1 MLDLIAIAAL
11 ALAAA
16 SAFFIAVLVARRV
29 FLARGERRREADVA
43 RLLPLALELV
53 EGERTRPPKL
63 SQQDQLTLASVLG
76 SYSRVLRGVAR
87 QNIGAYFRNSPA
99 LRRELAVLDSRR
111 SWRRATAAYVL
122 GDMASESAVPA
133 LLDALGDG
141 SREVRTAAARS
152 LGRLRAAEAVEPVVR
167 ALAEKTI
174 PRSVAGQALLDLGD
188 VALPSLRRLLDAD
201 DAHVRANAAEL
212 LGLTGGAGD
221 AEALLAALDDASAE
235 VRAKAARALGRV
247 GASAAARALRAALD
261 DRVPFV
267 RVAAARSLGD
277 LRDGEAVPALLGL
290 ARDDDRF
297 EVAQAAAQAALAIDP
312 DAVTLAA
319 ADPAAG
325 PHLHEAAD
333 LAAA

>member
-1 MLDLIAIAAL
+1 MLDLIGIAAL
-11 ALAAA
+11 SLAAT
-16 SAFFIAVLVARRV
+16 SAVFIAVLVARRV
-29 FLARGERRREADVA
+29 FLARSERRRQADVA

-53 EGERTRPPKL
+53 EGERARPPKL
-63 SQQDQLTLASVLG
+63 SRQDQVVLASVLG

-87 QNIGAYFRNSPA
+87 ENIGAYFRNSRA

-122 GDMASESAVPA
+122 GDMASDSAVPS

-152 LGRLRAAEAVEPVVR
+152 LGRLRAAKAVEPVVL

-201 DAHVRANAAEL
+201 DAHVRANATEL

-221 AEALLAALDDASAE
+221 AEALLAALNDASAE

-247 GASAAARALRAALD
+247 GASAAARALRATLD

-277 LRDGEAVPALLGL
+277 LRDEEAVPLLLGL

-312 DAVTLAA
+312 DAVTRAA
-319 ADPAAG
+319 ADPSAG

-333 LAAA
+333 LAAV